1 MARCEGRCGRKGT
14 KPTSGGGCEGKAKGG
29 RVGRGD
35 GDPELRKPTEAEE
48 GYGVDAS
55 AGTGAHTGANTVRGS
70 QGGAGGLRGLGRS
83 GSGCAKRLERL
94 QALSLVRA
102 GAAGCLWGGRGRASG
117 AGGAVAWLRQGAGE
131 CSRGTGADPY
141 EREGSQREG
150 YAVFD
155 GWLVAQYERLMLRA
169 LQRSRRR

>member
-55 AGTGAHTGANTVRGS
+55 AGTGAHTGAETARGL
-70 QGGAGGLRGLGRS
+70 QGGAGGLGVRVEVVRAARSASSGFRRFRYLGRTAG
-83 GSGCAKRLERL
+83 GSR
-94 QALSLVRA
+94 
-102 GAAGCLWGGRGRASG
+102 GGTGRASG
-117 AGGAVAWLRQGAGE
+117 AGEVRDVMSHE
-131 CSRGTGADPY
+131 V
-141 EREGSQREG
+141 EGG
-150 YAVFD
+150 YDWRHSV
-155 GWLVAQYERLMLRA
+155 LT
-169 LQRSRRR
+169 

>member
-1 MARCEGRCGRKGT
+1 M
-14 KPTSGGGCEGKAKGG
+14 
-29 RVGRGD
+29 
-35 GDPELRKPTEAEE
+35 
-48 GYGVDAS
+48 
-55 AGTGAHTGANTVRGS
+55 
-70 QGGAGGLRGLGRS
+70 
-83 GSGCAKRLERL
+83 
-94 QALSLVRA
+94 
-102 GAAGCLWGGRGRASG
+102 
-117 AGGAVAWLRQGAGE
+117 AWLRQGAGE